1 VIERAD
7 GFSCTNEH
15 DERRFT
21 MNMQHSRGR
30 FGTPAILIGAAL
42 ALTLSAGSA
51 LAQGE
56 VPSKLFLPAV
66 APAGATPHRQAIGF
80 MPALV
85 DTGLLATSQAG
96 SKIELNVDTTRS
108 FTMTVSKVERRPDG
122 SYSVFGTID
131 GAEGTSVIFAVQDD
145 AVASD
150 ITAPTWGVHYR
161 TKYAG
166 NGVHLVCNIDD
177 TKYAPCGGSRQDVP
191 LLPGEE
197 PEDWEPEAEELL
209 NLPRFTGEE
218 RNGEDAGWS
227 VTGACNAPEV
237 VFDAMIIYTDVAR
250 AAAGGTSAIQAE
262 IQLAIDRT
270 NESYDNSPISARMRL
285 VSRYEITYDE
295 VGTYEDHL
303 DRLTGTNG
311 LGGAAPWTTARTN
324 RDTNNAD
331 FATVFVNDGDYCGLA
346 WCTSAANRGYSVVTW
361 DCAAGNLSHPH
372 EIGHNQGC
380 GHDIANGGC
389 GYSNY
394 AYGWRFNGSDG
405 NQYRTVMAYSP
416 GTRIPYFSNPDRTY
430 LGTATGT
437 ALADNERVIEERK
450 GTCEAFE
457 TTRWDI
463 WVDFGFAGF
472 PFEIGTFTL
481 PYNTIP
487 EGVTNLDT
495 YVSGASEYPNL
506 YIKEGSTS
514 YTGTIS
520 KVMTIIPCGGPVTIG
535 N

>member
-1 VIERAD
+1 
-7 GFSCTNEH
+7 
-15 DERRFT
+15 
-21 MNMQHSRGR
+21 MNMQSTRGR
-30 FGTPAILIGAAL
+30 SGTLAILTGAAL
-42 ALTLSAGSA
+42 ALTLCAGSA

-56 VPSKLFLPAV
+56 LPKLFLPAV
-66 APAGATPHRQAIGF
+66 APEGATPFKQSIAH

-85 DTGLLATSQAG
+85 DTGLLASSGPGT
-96 SKIELNVDTTRS
+96 KIELNVDPMRS
-108 FTMTVSKVERRPDG
+108 FTMTVSKVDRRPDATF
-122 SYSVFGTID
+122 SVFGTID
-131 GAEGTSVIFAVQDD
+131 GAEGTSVIFSVQDD

-150 ITAPTWGVHYR
+150 ITAPTWGVHYK
-161 TKYAG
+161 TKYAA

-177 TKYAPCGGSRQDVP
+177 MKYAPCGGTKKSEP

-197 PEDWEPEAEELL
+197 PEDWVPEAEELL

-218 RNGEDAGWS
+218 RNGEQSGDP
-227 VTGACNAPEV
+227 TLGACAAPLV

-285 VSRYEITYDE
+285 VSRYEVTYNE
-295 VGTYEDHL
+295 VGIYDDHL

-311 LGGAAPWTTARTN
+311 QGGAAPWTTARTN

-331 FATVFVNDGDYCGLA
+331 FCTLFVADGDACGLA
-346 WCTSAANRGYSVVTW
+346 WCTSAADRGYSVVTW

-380 GHDIANGGC
+380 GHDIANGSC

-394 AYGWRFNGSDG
+394 AYGWRFNGNDG
-405 NQYRTVMAYSP
+405 NQYRTVMAYAP
-416 GTRIPYFSNPDRTY
+416 GARIPYFSNPGRTY

-437 ALADNERVIEERK
+437 ATADNERVIEERK

-463 WVDFGFAGF
+463 WVDPAFGGII
-472 PFEIGTFTL
+472 EIGTFTL
-481 PYNTIP
+481 PYDTVA
-487 EGVTNLDT
+487 EGVANLDIW
-495 YVSGASEYPNL
+495 VGGASEYPNL
-506 YIKEGSTS
+506 YLKEGTNVF
-514 YTGTIS
+514 TGTIS
-520 KVMTIIPCGGPVTIG
+520 KVMTISPCGGPATIG

>member
-1 VIERAD
+1 
-7 GFSCTNEH
+7 
-15 DERRFT
+15 
-21 MNMQHSRGR
+21 MNMQLSRGR
-30 FGTPAILIGAAL
+30 SGTLAILTGAAL
-42 ALTLSAGSA
+42 ALTLCAGSA

-56 VPSKLFLPAV
+56 LPKLFLPAA
-66 APAGATPHRQAIGF
+66 APEGATPFKQSIAH

-85 DTGLLATSQAG
+85 DTGLLASSGPGT
-96 SKIELNVDTTRS
+96 KIELNVDPMRS
-108 FTMTVSKVERRPDG
+108 FTMTVTKVERRPDATF
-122 SYSVFGTID
+122 SVFGTID
-131 GAEGTSVIFAVQDD
+131 GAEGTSVIFSVQDD

-161 TKYAG
+161 TKYAA

-177 TKYAPCGGSRQDVP
+177 MKYAPCGGTKKSEP

-197 PEDWEPEAEELL
+197 PEDWVPEAEELL

-218 RNGEDAGWS
+218 RNGEQSGDP
-227 VTGACNAPEV
+227 TLGACAAPEV

-285 VSRYEITYDE
+285 VSRYEVTYNE
-295 VGTYEDHL
+295 VGIYDDHL

-311 LGGAAPWTTARTN
+311 QGGAAPWTTARTN

-331 FATVFVNDGDYCGLA
+331 FCTLFVADGDACGLA
-346 WCTSAANRGYSVVTW
+346 WCTSAADRGYSVVTW

-380 GHDIANGGC
+380 GHDIANGSC

-394 AYGWRFNGSDG
+394 AYGWRFNGNDG
-405 NQYRTVMAYSP
+405 NQYRTVMAYAP
-416 GTRIPYFSNPDRTY
+416 GARIPYFSNPGRTY

-437 ALADNERVIEERK
+437 ATADNERVIEERK

-463 WVDFGFAGF
+463 WVDPAFGGII
-472 PFEIGTFTL
+472 EIGTFTL
-481 PYNTIP
+481 PYDTVA
-487 EGVTNLDT
+487 EGVANLDIW
-495 YVSGASEYPNL
+495 VGGASEYPNL
-506 YIKEGSTS
+506 YLKEGTNVF
-514 YTGTIS
+514 TGTIS
-520 KVMTIIPCGGPVTIG
+520 KVMTISPCGGPATIG